1 MQMSSK
7 KRNITQL
14 ILSVLVVLFLYQLLH
29 IFHFRVDLTSEKRFT
44 LSDNT
49 KELLSNLDKSVYFE
63 IYLDGELPHGF
74 NKLKNSTVDLIEEF
88 ESYTDVDIQ
97 YDFVDPNAQLNPK
110 LREKE
115 LRTLSE
121 RGLKAIPIQ
130 EITRD
135 GSVTQKIIV
144 PGLFVHDGKKETA
157 VNLLKS
163 INGLSSDENLNHSIE
178 SIEYELSMAIRLLTQ
193 TKVKEVAFFTGQGEL
208 GEYEVADFT
217 ASLLQRYKVS
227 RATAYE
233 LSKDY
238 KRFDCV
244 VVAQPRNEFNEKA
257 KYTLD
262 QYIMNG
268 GRVMWLIDEVSA
280 SMDSISAKG
289 MSMAFYKP
297 LNLEDQLFKY
307 GVRINPDLVMDAQSQ
322 LIPVQSTTAGQ
333 SGKYVPA
340 PWYYSP
346 LLAPPTNHPITRN
359 LNVVRV
365 EFANSIDKVGK
376 NPDLKHTVLLASS
389 DRTRLEKVPTP
400 IRLEIVG
407 KKMSAKDFPDGS
419 KVISVLIEGKFQS
432 IFKNRIW
439 EGIDKSTY
447 KSESVP
453 GKMIVISDGDI
464 IKNRV
469 RGVGSNIQMEALG
482 YDRYSRKTYGNR
494 NFLLNCV
501 DYLCDDE
508 GWMDLRSREV
518 KLRLLDKIKIRE
530 HRLFYQMVNLV
541 LPIVLLL
548 FFALIWHF
556 IRKRKYAN

>member
-1 MQMSSK
+1 MSSK
-7 KRNITQL
+7 KKNIIQL
-14 ILSVLVVLFLYQLLH
+14 ILSVLLVLFLYQLLQV
-29 IFHFRVDLTSEKRFT
+29 FHFRIDLTSEKRFT
-44 LSDNT
+44 LSYNT
-49 KELLSNLDKSVYFE
+49 KELLSKLDKPIYFE

-74 NKLKNSTVDLIEEF
+74 NKLKNATVDLIEEF
-88 ESYTDVDIQ
+88 QSYTKVDIE
-97 YDFVDPNAQLNPK
+97 YNFVDPNAQLNPK

-115 LRTLSE
+115 LRALSE

-130 EITRD
+130 ETTHD
-135 GSVTQKIIV
+135 GSVKQKIIV

-163 INGLSSDENLNHSIE
+163 INGLSSEQNLNHSIE

-193 TKVKEVAFFTGQGEL
+193 TKVKELAFFTGQGEL

-244 VVAQPRNEFNEKA
+244 VVAQPRNEFSEKA
-257 KYTLD
+257 KYVLD

-268 GRVMWLIDEVSA
+268 GRVMWLIDEVAA

-307 GVRINPDLVMDAQSQ
+307 GVRINPDLVMDVQSQ

-359 LNVVRV
+359 LNMVRV

-376 NPDLKHTVLLASS
+376 SPDLKHTVLLASS

-400 IRLEIVG
+400 IRLDIVG
-407 KKMSAKDFPDGS
+407 QKMSAKDFPDGP
-419 KVISVLIEGKFQS
+419 KVMSVLIEGKFQS

-508 GWMDLRSREV
+508 GWMNLRSREV
-518 KLRLLDKIKIRE
+518 KLRLLDKTKIRE
-530 HRLFYQMVNLV
+530 HRLFYQVINLV
-541 LPIVLLL
+541 LPVVLLI
-548 FFALIWHF
+548 FFALVWHF
-556 IRKRKYAN
+556 VRKRRYAN

>member
-1 MQMSSK
+1 MRITNK
-7 KRNITQL
+7 KKNLVQL
-14 ILSVLVVLFLYQLLH
+14 LLSVLLVLFVYQLLQV
-29 IFHFRVDLTSEKRFT
+29 FHFRVDLTSEKRFT

-49 KELLSNLDKSVYFE
+49 KQLLSELEKPVYFE
-63 IYLDGELPHGF
+63 IYLDGDLPHGF
-74 NKLKNSTVDLIEEF
+74 NKLKNATVDLIEEF
-88 ESYTDVDIQ
+88 ESYAHVEIA
-97 YDFVDPNAQLNPK
+97 YSFVDPNSVLNPK
-110 LREKE
+110 QKDKNLRE
-115 LRTLSE
+115 LSD
-121 RGLKAIPIQ
+121 RGLKPTSIQ
-130 EITRD
+130 ETSRD
-135 GSVTQKIIV
+135 GSVKQKIIV
-144 PGLFVHDGKKETA
+144 PGLFVHDGKKETP

-163 INGLSSDENLNHSIE
+163 VRGLSADQNLNHSIE
-178 SIEYELSMAIRLLTQ
+178 SIEYELSMAIRLLNQ

-208 GEYEVADFT
+208 GEYQVADFT

-244 VVAQPRNEFNEKA
+244 IVAQPRNEFSKKA
-257 KYTLD
+257 KYALD

-268 GRVMWLIDEVSA
+268 GRVMWLIDEVAA

-307 GVRINPDLVMDAQSQ
+307 GIRINPDLVMDVQSQ
-322 LIPVQSTTAGQ
+322 LIPVQSSTAGQ
-333 SGKYVPA
+333 NGKYVPA

-346 LLAPPTNHPITRN
+346 LLAPPSNHPITRK
-359 LNVVRV
+359 LNMVRV

-376 NPDLKHTVLLASS
+376 DPNLKHTVLLASS

-400 IRLEIVG
+400 IRLDIVG
-407 KKMSAKDFPDGS
+407 QKMSAKDFPDGS
-419 KVISVLIEGKFQS
+419 KVISVLIEGQFQS
-432 IFKNRIW
+432 IFKNRVW
-439 EGIDKSTY
+439 KGIDKSTY
-447 KSESVP
+447 KSESEP

-469 RGVGSNIQMEALG
+469 RGVGSNIQMEALA

-508 GWMDLRSREV
+508 GWMKLRSREV
-518 KLRLLDKIKIRE
+518 KLRLLDKTKIRE
-530 HRLFYQMVNLV
+530 HRLFYQIINLG
-541 LPIVLLL
+541 LPIVLLI
-548 FFALIWHF
+548 FFALVWHF
-556 IRKRKYAN
+556 IRKRRYAN

>member
-1 MQMSSK
+1 MQITNK
-7 KRNITQL
+7 KKNIIQL
-14 ILSVLVVLFLYQLLH
+14 VLSVLLVLFLYQLLQV
-29 IFHFRVDLTSEKRFT
+29 FHFRIDLTSEKRFT

-49 KELLSNLDKSVYFE
+49 KELLSKLDKPIYFE

-74 NKLKNSTVDLIEEF
+74 NKLKNSTLDLIEEF
-88 ESYTDVDIQ
+88 QSYTKVDIE
-97 YDFVDPNAQLNPK
+97 YNFVDPNVQLNPK

-115 LRTLSE
+115 LRALSE

-130 EITRD
+130 ETTRD
-135 GSVTQKIIV
+135 GSVKQKIIV
-144 PGLFVHDGKKETA
+144 PGLFVHDRKKEIA

-193 TKVKEVAFFTGQGEL
+193 TKVKELAFFTGQGEL

-244 VVAQPRNEFNEKA
+244 VVAQPRNAFSEKA
-257 KYTLD
+257 KYVLD

-268 GRVMWLIDEVSA
+268 GRVMWLIDEVAA

-307 GVRINPDLVMDAQSQ
+307 GVRINPDLVMDVQSQ

-333 SGKYVPA
+333 TGKYVPA

-359 LNVVRV
+359 LNMVRV

-389 DRTRLEKVPTP
+389 DRTRLEKVPRP
-400 IRLEIVG
+400 IRLDIVG
-407 KKMSAKDFPDGS
+407 QKMSAKDFPDGS

-453 GKMIVISDGDI
+453 GKMIVISDGDMI
-464 IKNRV
+464 RNRV

-508 GWMDLRSREV
+508 GWMNLRSREV
-518 KLRLLDKIKIRE
+518 KLRLLDKTKIRE
-530 HRLFYQMVNLV
+530 HRLFYQIINLV

-548 FFALIWHF
+548 FFALVWHF
-556 IRKRKYAN
+556 VRKRRYAN

>member
-1 MQMSSK
+1 MQIINK
-7 KRNITQL
+7 KKNIIQL
-14 ILSVLVVLFLYQLLH
+14 ILSVLLVLFLYQLLQV
-29 IFHFRVDLTSEKRFT
+29 FHFRIDLTSEKRFT
-44 LSDNT
+44 LSHNT
-49 KELLSNLDKSVYFE
+49 KKLLSKLDKPIYFE

-74 NKLKNSTVDLIEEF
+74 NKLKNATVDLIEEF
-88 ESYTDVDIQ
+88 QSYTKVDIE
-97 YDFVDPNAQLNPK
+97 YNFVDLNAQLNPK

-115 LRTLSE
+115 LRALSE

-130 EITRD
+130 ETTHD
-135 GSVTQKIIV
+135 GSVKQKIIV

-163 INGLSSDENLNHSIE
+163 INGLSSEQNLNHSIE

-193 TKVKEVAFFTGQGEL
+193 TKVKELAFFTGQGEL

-238 KRFDCV
+238 KRFECV
-244 VVAQPRNEFNEKA
+244 IVAQPRNEFSEKA
-257 KYTLD
+257 KYVLD

-268 GRVMWLIDEVSA
+268 GRVMWLIDEVAA

-307 GVRINPDLVMDAQSQ
+307 GVRINPDLVMDVQSQ

-346 LLAPPTNHPITRN
+346 LLVPPANHPITRN
-359 LNVVRV
+359 LNMVRV

-376 NPDLKHTVLLASS
+376 SPDLKHTVLLASS

-400 IRLEIVG
+400 IRLDIVG
-407 KKMSAKDFPDGS
+407 QKMSAKDFPDGP
-419 KVISVLIEGKFQS
+419 KVMSVLIEGKFQS

-508 GWMDLRSREV
+508 GWMNLRSREV
-518 KLRLLDKIKIRE
+518 KLRLLDKTKIRE
-530 HRLFYQMVNLV
+530 HRLFYQIINLV
-541 LPIVLLL
+541 LPVVLLL
-548 FFALIWHF
+548 FFALVWHF
-556 IRKRKYAN
+556 VRKRRYAN

>member
-1 MQMSSK
+1 MQITNK
-7 KRNITQL
+7 KKNIIQL
-14 ILSVLVVLFLYQLLH
+14 VLSVLLVLFLYQLLH
-29 IFHFRVDLTSEKRFT
+29 VFHFRVDLTSEKRFT

-49 KELLSNLDKSVYFE
+49 KQLLSDLEKPIYFE
-63 IYLDGELPHGF
+63 IYLDGDLPHGF
-74 NKLKNSTVDLIEEF
+74 NKLKNATVDLIEEF
-88 ESYTDVDIQ
+88 ESYANVEIT
-97 YDFVDPNAQLNPK
+97 YSFVDPDAVLNPK
-110 LREKE
+110 QKDKNLRE
-115 LRTLSE
+115 LSE
-121 RGLKAIPIQ
+121 RGLKPTSIQ
-130 EITRD
+130 ETSRD
-135 GSVTQKIIV
+135 GSVKQKVIV
-144 PGLFVHDGKKETA
+144 PGLFVHDGKKETP

-163 INGLSSDENLNHSIE
+163 VTGLSADQNLNHSIE
-178 SIEYELSMAIRLLTQ
+178 SIEYELSMAIRLLNQ
-193 TKVKEVAFFTGQGEL
+193 TKVKEIAFFTGQGEL

-233 LSKDY
+233 LSKNY

-244 VVAQPRNEFNEKA
+244 IVAQPRNEFSEKA
-257 KYTLD
+257 KYALD

-268 GRVMWLIDEVSA
+268 GRAMWLIDEVSA

-307 GVRINPDLVMDAQSQ
+307 GVRINPDLVMDVQSQ

-333 SGKYVPA
+333 NGKYVPA

-346 LLAPPTNHPITRN
+346 LLAPPANHPITRK
-359 LNVVRV
+359 LNMVRV

-376 NPDLKHTVLLASS
+376 DPNLKHTVLLASS

-400 IRLEIVG
+400 IRLDIVG

-419 KVISVLIEGKFQS
+419 KVMAVLIEGKFQS
-432 IFKNRIW
+432 IFQNRIW

-447 KSESVP
+447 KSESVA

-494 NFLLNCV
+494 NFLLNCI

-508 GWMDLRSREV
+508 GWMNLRSREV
-518 KLRLLDKIKIRE
+518 KLRLLDKTKIRE
-530 HRLFYQMVNLV
+530 HRLFYQVINLV
-541 LPIVLLL
+541 LPIVLLI
-548 FFALIWHF
+548 FFALVWHF
-556 IRKRKYAN
+556 VRKKRYAN

>member
-1 MQMSSK
+1 MQITNK
-7 KRNITQL
+7 KKNLVQL
-14 ILSVLVVLFLYQLLH
+14 LLLVLLVLFLYQLLH
-29 IFHFRVDLTSEKRFT
+29 VFHFRIDLTSEKRFT

-49 KELLSNLDKSVYFE
+49 KHLLRELDKPVYFE
-63 IYLDGELPHGF
+63 IYLDGDLPHGF
-74 NKLKNSTVDLIEEF
+74 NKLKNATVDLIEEF
-88 ESYTDVDIQ
+88 ESYATVEIA
-97 YDFVDPNAQLNPK
+97 YRFIDPNSQLNPK
-110 LREKE
+110 QRAKNLRE
-115 LRTLSE
+115 LSN
-121 RGLKAIPIQ
+121 RGLKPTSIQ
-130 EITRD
+130 ETSRD
-135 GSVTQKIIV
+135 GSVKQKVII
-144 PGLFVHDGKKETA
+144 PGLFVHDGKKEIP

-163 INGLSSDENLNHSIE
+163 VTGLSADQNLNHSIE
-178 SIEYELSMAIRLLTQ
+178 SIEYELSMAIRLLNQTQ
-193 TKVKEVAFFTGQGEL
+193 VKEIAFFTGQGEL

-238 KRFDCV
+238 ARFACV
-244 VVAQPRNEFNEKA
+244 IVAQARNEFSEKA
-257 KYTLD
+257 KYALD
-262 QYIMNG
+262 QYIMHG
-268 GRVMWLIDEVSA
+268 GRVMWLIDEVA
-280 SMDSISAKG
+280 VSMDSISAKG

-307 GVRINPDLVMDAQSQ
+307 GVRINPDLVMDVQSQ
-322 LIPVQSTTAGQ
+322 LIPVQLTAAGQ
-333 SGKYVPA
+333 NGKYVPV

-346 LLAPPTNHPITRN
+346 LLAPPANHPITRN
-359 LNVVRV
+359 LNMVRV

-376 NPDLKHTVLLASS
+376 DPNLKHTVLLMSS

-400 IRLEIVG
+400 IRLDIVG
-407 KKMSAKDFPDGS
+407 KKMGAKDFSDGP
-419 KVISVLIEGKFQS
+419 KVISVLIEGIFQS

-439 EGIDKSTY
+439 EGIDKLTY

-482 YDRYSRKTYGNR
+482 YDRYSRKTYGNS

-508 GWMDLRSREV
+508 AWMNLRSREV

-530 HRLFYQMVNLV
+530 HRLFYQIINLV
-541 LPIVLLL
+541 LPLVLLL
-548 FFALIWHF
+548 FFALVWHF
-556 IRKRKYAN
+556 VRKRRYAN

>member
-1 MQMSSK
+1 MKITNK
-7 KRNITQL
+7 KKN
-14 ILSVLVVLFLYQLLH
+14 LVQLFLSLLLVLIAYQLLQV
-29 IFHFRVDLTSEKRFT
+29 FHFRVDLTSENRFT

-49 KELLSNLDKSVYFE
+49 KQLLSELEKPVYFE
-63 IYLDGELPHGF
+63 IYLDGDLPHGF
-74 NKLKNSTVDLIEEF
+74 NKLKNATVDLIEEF
-88 ESYTDVDIQ
+88 ESYANVEIA
-97 YDFVDPNAQLNPK
+97 YSFVDPNSVFNPK
-110 LREKE
+110 QKEQSLRE
-115 LRTLSE
+115 LAE
-121 RGLKAIPIQ
+121 RGLKPTSIQ
-130 EITRD
+130 ETSRD
-135 GSVTQKIIV
+135 GSVKQKIIV
-144 PGLFVHDGKKETA
+144 PGLFVHDGKKETPI
-157 VNLLKS
+157 NLLKS
-163 INGLSSDENLNHSIE
+163 VTGLSADQNLNHSIE
-178 SIEYELSMAIRLLTQ
+178 SIEYELSMAIRLLNQ

-208 GEYEVADFT
+208 GEYQVADFT

-244 VVAQPRNEFNEKA
+244 IVAQPRNEFSKKA
-257 KYTLD
+257 KYALD

-268 GRVMWLIDEVSA
+268 GRVMWLIDEVAA

-307 GVRINPDLVMDAQSQ
+307 GVRINPDLVMDVQSQ
-322 LIPVQSTTAGQ
+322 LIPVQSSAAGQ
-333 SGKYVPA
+333 NGKYVPA

-346 LLAPPTNHPITRN
+346 LLAPPSNHPITRK
-359 LNVVRV
+359 LNMVRV

-376 NPDLKHTVLLASS
+376 DPNLNHTVLLASS
-389 DRTRLEKVPTP
+389 GRTRLEKVPTP
-400 IRLEIVG
+400 IRLDIVG
-407 KKMSAKDFPDGS
+407 QKMSAKDFPDGS
-419 KVISVLIEGKFQS
+419 KVVSVLIEGQFQS

-447 KSESVP
+447 KSESEP

-469 RGVGSNIQMEALG
+469 RGVGSNVQMEALG

-508 GWMDLRSREV
+508 GWMNLRSREV
-518 KLRLLDKIKIRE
+518 KLRLLDKTKIRE
-530 HRLFYQMVNLV
+530 NRLFYQMINLG

-548 FFALIWHF
+548 LFALTWHF
-556 IRKRKYAN
+556 IRKKKYAR

>member
-1 MQMSSK
+1 MQINNK
-7 KRNITQL
+7 KKNLIQL
-14 ILSVLVVLFLYQLLH
+14 LLSVLLVLFVYQLLQV
-29 IFHFRVDLTSEKRFT
+29 FHFRIDLTSEKRFT

-49 KELLSNLDKSVYFE
+49 RQLLSDLEKPVYFE
-63 IYLDGELPHGF
+63 IYLDGDLPHGF
-74 NKLKNSTVDLIEEF
+74 NKLKNATVDLIEEF
-88 ESYTDVDIQ
+88 ESYAKVEIA
-97 YDFVDPNAQLNPK
+97 YSFVDPNLELNPK
-110 LREKE
+110 QKEKRLRE
-115 LRTLSE
+115 LSE
-121 RGLKAIPIQ
+121 RGLKPTSIQ
-130 EITRD
+130 ETSRD
-135 GSVTQKIIV
+135 GSVKQKVFV
-144 PGLFVHDGKKETA
+144 PGLFVHDGKKETP

-163 INGLSSDENLNHSIE
+163 VTGLSTDQNLNHSIE
-178 SIEYELSMAIRLLTQ
+178 SIEYELSMAIRLLNQ
-193 TKVKEVAFFTGQGEL
+193 TKAKEVAFFTGQGEL

-244 VVAQPRNEFNEKA
+244 IVAQPRNAFSKKA
-257 KYTLD
+257 KYALD
-262 QYIMNG
+262 QYVMNG
-268 GRVMWLIDEVSA
+268 GRVMWLIDEVAA

-307 GVRINPDLVMDAQSQ
+307 GVRINPDLVMDVQSQ
-322 LIPVQSTTAGQ
+322 LIPVQSSAAGQ
-333 SGKYVPA
+333 NGKYVPA

-346 LLAPPTNHPITRN
+346 LLAPPSNHPITRK
-359 LNVVRV
+359 LNMVRV

-376 NPDLKHTVLLASS
+376 DPNLKHTILLASS
-389 DRTRLEKVPTP
+389 DHTRLVKVPTP
-400 IRLEIVG
+400 IRLDIVG
-407 KKMSAKDFPDGS
+407 QKMSAKDFPDGS
-419 KVISVLIEGKFQS
+419 KVMAVLIEGQFQS

-447 KSESVP
+447 KSESLP

-508 GWMDLRSREV
+508 GWMNLRSREV
-518 KLRLLDKIKIRE
+518 KLRLLDKTKIRE
-530 HRLFYQMVNLV
+530 HRLFYQIINLG
-541 LPIVLLL
+541 LPIVLLI
-548 FFALIWHF
+548 FFALVWGF

>member
-1 MQMSSK
+1 MQINNK
-7 KRNITQL
+7 KKNLIQL
-14 ILSVLVVLFLYQLLH
+14 FLSVLLVLFVYQLLQV
-29 IFHFRVDLTSEKRFT
+29 FHFRIDLTSEKRFT

-49 KELLSNLDKSVYFE
+49 RQLLSDLEKPVYFE
-63 IYLDGELPHGF
+63 IYLDGDLPHGF
-74 NKLKNSTVDLIEEF
+74 NKLKNATVDLIEEF
-88 ESYTDVDIQ
+88 ESYAKVEIA
-97 YDFVDPNAQLNPK
+97 YSFVDPNLELNPK
-110 LREKE
+110 QKEKRLRE
-115 LRTLSE
+115 LSE
-121 RGLKAIPIQ
+121 RGLKPTSIQ
-130 EITRD
+130 ETSRD
-135 GSVTQKIIV
+135 GSVKQKVIV
-144 PGLFVHDGKKETA
+144 PGLFVHDGKKETP

-163 INGLSSDENLNHSIE
+163 VTGLSTDQNLNHSIE
-178 SIEYELSMAIRLLTQ
+178 SIEYELSMAIRLLNQ
-193 TKVKEVAFFTGQGEL
+193 TKAKEVAFFTGQGEL

-244 VVAQPRNEFNEKA
+244 IVAQPRNAFSKKA
-257 KYTLD
+257 KYALD
-262 QYIMNG
+262 QYVMNG
-268 GRVMWLIDEVSA
+268 GRVMWLIDEVAA

-307 GVRINPDLVMDAQSQ
+307 GVRINPDLVMDVQSQ
-322 LIPVQSTTAGQ
+322 LIPVQSSAAGQ
-333 SGKYVPA
+333 NGKYVPA

-346 LLAPPTNHPITRN
+346 LLAPPSNHPITRK
-359 LNVVRV
+359 LNMVRV

-376 NPDLKHTVLLASS
+376 DPNLKHTILLASS
-389 DRTRLEKVPTP
+389 DHTRLVKVPTP
-400 IRLEIVG
+400 IRLDIVG
-407 KKMSAKDFPDGS
+407 QKMSAKDFPDGS
-419 KVISVLIEGKFQS
+419 KVMAVLIEGQFQS

-447 KSESVP
+447 KSESLP

-508 GWMDLRSREV
+508 GWMNLRSREV
-518 KLRLLDKIKIRE
+518 KLRLLDKTKIRE
-530 HRLFYQMVNLV
+530 HRLFYQIINLG
-541 LPIVLLL
+541 LPIVLLI
-548 FFALIWHF
+548 FFALVWGF

>member
-1 MQMSSK
+1 MQINNK
-7 KRNITQL
+7 KKNLVQL
-14 ILSVLVVLFLYQLLH
+14 LLSVLLVLLGYQVLQV
-29 IFHFRVDLTSEKRFT
+29 FHFRVDLTSEKRFT

-49 KELLSNLDKSVYFE
+49 KELLAKLEKPVYFE
-63 IYLDGELPHGF
+63 IYLDGDLPHGF
-74 NKLKNSTVDLIEEF
+74 NKLKDATVDLIEEF
-88 ESYTDVDIQ
+88 ESYANVDIA
-97 YDFVDPNAQLNPK
+97 YSFIDPNLQLNPK
-110 LREKE
+110 QKDKTLRE
-115 LRTLSE
+115 LSE
-121 RGLKAIPIQ
+121 RGLKPTSIQ
-130 EITRD
+130 ETSRD
-135 GSVTQKIIV
+135 GSVKQKIIV
-144 PGLFVHDGKKETA
+144 PGLFVHDGKKETP

-163 INGLSSDENLNHSIE
+163 VRGLSADQNLNHSIE

-244 VVAQPRNEFNEKA
+244 IVAQPRNEFSKKA
-257 KYTLD
+257 KYALD

-268 GRVMWLIDEVSA
+268 GKVMWLIDEVTA

-307 GVRINPDLVMDAQSQ
+307 GVRINPDLLMDVQSQ
-322 LIPVQSTTAGQ
+322 LIPVQSSTAGQ
-333 SGKYVPA
+333 NGKYVPA

-346 LLAPPTNHPITRN
+346 LLAPPSSHPITRK
-359 LNVVRV
+359 LNAVRV

-376 NPDLKHTVLLASS
+376 DPNLKHTVLLASS
-389 DRTRLEKVPTP
+389 DRTRLVKVPTP
-400 IRLEIVG
+400 IRLDIVG
-407 KKMSAKDFPDGS
+407 EKMSSADFPDGS
-419 KVISVLIEGKFQS
+419 KVVSVLIEGKFQS

-439 EGIDKSTY
+439 EGIDKTTY
-447 KSESVP
+447 KSESIQS
-453 GKMIVISDGDI
+453 KMIVISDGDI

-508 GWMDLRSREV
+508 GWMNLRSREV
-518 KLRLLDKIKIRE
+518 KLRLLDKTKIRE
-530 HRLFYQMVNLV
+530 HRLFYQIVNLG

-548 FFALIWHF
+548 LFALIWHF
-556 IRKRKYAN
+556 IRKRRYAN